1 VADQRPHRVPI
12 DGTLDLHTY
21 LPREIKEVVMA
32 YIEACLDEGIV
43 QLRVI
48 HGKGTGVQRATVR
61 AILEKHPDVESLKT
75 DTGPGSWGA
84 TLANLKRRSHS

>member
-1 VADQRPHRVPI
+1 
-12 DGTLDLHTY
+12 
-21 LPREIKEVVMA
+21 MA

-61 AILEKHPDVESLKT
+61 SILERHPDVESLQT

-84 TLANLKRRSHS
+84 TLANLKRRNNP